1 MPKTMKGPAIFL
13 AQFAGDAA
21 PFNSLDSITKWA
33 AGLGYK
39 GVQIPTWDGRL
50 FDLKK
55 AATSKTYCDEIKGVL
70 KDQGIVITELSTHL
84 QGQLVAE
91 NPINGPIPFFTPP
104 DMTELLSD
112 FEVRQSVPELMQL
125 AQSTT
130 GIYSHF
136 PANIE
141 HTLMQMMRE
150 ANGVT
155 MRPALRFSTV
165 QVRIIPTKSAR

>member
-1 MPKTMKGPAIFL
+1 MA
-13 AQFAGDAA
+13 
-21 PFNSLDSITKWA
+21 
-33 AGLGYK
+33 
-39 GVQIPTWDGRL
+39 
-50 FDLKK
+50 
-55 AATSKTYCDEIKGVL
+55 
-70 KDQGIVITELSTHL
+70 
-84 QGQLVAE
+84 
-91 NPINGPIPFFTPP
+91 
-104 DMTELLSD
+104 ELLSD
-112 FEVRQSVPELMQL
+112 FAVRQSVPELMQL

-165 QVRIIPTKSAR
+165 QVQGVIEKGASSRNGKNRTPGVCHVVATVS